1 MSYPQIFHEI
11 YMRNKRYI
19 RIYLC
24 AALFLCIF
32 FFYNGASFAS
42 NTKVLSET
50 EITTLGGSFTPA
62 LLIFANNANLSISTP
77 VALSCSA
84 ILSIMR
90 EHGFLSQQLQGF
102 SFGLMDIW
110 GFRIF
115 AFVWAAL
122 SILPRCSQFTR
133 IGGLMIEDLEKKMG
147 PIAILA
153 VSVSQFIT
161 NLDGSAV
168 ASAAARN
175 GIVSTSFH
183 NIHSY
188 VYILLSFVTLILLL
202 VCFLFIRTFLFFLD
216 IIQIPI
222 CTFIPFTSAGS
233 ELIKIIGVI
242 IMYCFILFAP
252 GLFIFFFGLLL
263 LLSIIFFK
271 KAYISVRYFKEI
283 YVKPFFRKL
292 RGYDKEIAL
301 INPKAPKQILQE
313 YQAEDLQ
320 LLIPVYSVGKKSFS
334 TFIKRHDK
342 WWLAVTAT
350 GWHLYQYRPFRN
362 RMRHIPLVLTFP
374 KQIFIKNSKRFFE
387 FFCPS
392 ENAVFSKSFRKLK
405 KDWHFVFSNEYTYRY
420 EEIAAIL
427 KCTDYQLYVP
437 SSKKRRNH

>member
-1 MSYPQIFHEI
+1 MSYSQIFREI
-11 YMRNKRYI
+11 YIRNKHYI

-24 AALFLCIF
+24 VALFLSIF
-32 FFYNGASFAS
+32 FFYNGISIAS

-50 EITTLGGSFTPA
+50 ENAVLGGSFTTVLFIA
-62 LLIFANNANLSISTP
+62 ANNANIPLSPS

-84 ILSIMR
+84 ILSIMG
-90 EHGFLSQQLQGF
+90 EHNLLPQQMQGF

-133 IGGLMIEDLEKKMG
+133 IGGLMMEDLEKKMG
-147 PIAILA
+147 QIATL
-153 VSVSQFIT
+153 VVTVTQFVT
-161 NLDGSAV
+161 NLDGGTV
-168 ASAAARN
+168 ASAAARD
-175 GIVSTSFH
+175 GIVSTGFN

-188 VYILLSFVTLILLL
+188 VYMLLSFIILVLLL
-202 VCFLFIRTFLFFLD
+202 ICFLFIHTFLFFLD

-222 CTFIPFTSAGS
+222 CTLIPFTSAGS
-233 ELIKIIGVI
+233 ELIKIVGTIA
-242 IMYCFILFAP
+242 MYSFILFAP
-252 GLFIFFFGLLL
+252 GLFVFFYGVLLL
-263 LLSIIFFK
+263 VSIIFFK

-301 INPKAPKQILQE
+301 INEKAPKQILQE
-313 YQAEDLQ
+313 CQTKDLQ
-320 LLIPVYSVGKKSFS
+320 LLIPIYSVGKKSFS

-342 WWLAVTAT
+342 WWLAVTTT
-350 GWHLYQYRPFRN
+350 GYHLYQYRLFRKKLL
-362 RMRHIPLVLTFP
+362 HIPLILTFQ
-374 KQIFIKNSKRFFE
+374 KQIFLKNSKRFFE

-392 ENAVFSKSFRKLK
+392 ENAAFSKSFRKLK

-420 EEIAAIL
+420 EEIVVLL
-427 KCTDYQLYVP
+427 KCTDYQQYIAAY
-437 SSKKRRNH
+437 KKAKH